1 MRKVMVC
8 AALAIATV
16 RAATAVGD
24 WPNRPVTMVV
34 PFAAGG
40 TTDVLGRVMAKRI
53 GEILGQQIVLE
64 NVGGSGGMAGSL
76 RVARAQPDGSQF
88 LFAGLGPLVLTQAL
102 QKKPAFDSIADFEP
116 VGLVAEVPLVL
127 LVRKDLPVAS
137 LQEFIAHTAA
147 NASRMTFASAGSGSA
162 PHIGCVLLNT
172 VMQTYV
178 THVPYRGS
186 GPAMQDLIG
195 GRIDFFC
202 EALPTALAQIRA
214 GSVKPIALLT
224 RERSKLLPDLPTA
237 QEQGLAG
244 FEAYTWFALY
254 LPRATPRAI
263 VHRLHRAAVQTI
275 QTAWVRESLEE
286 LGVTMVTPDRA
297 TPEYLTRFM
306 QVETEKWQA
315 AVKASGLI
323 AE

>member
-1 MRKVMVC
+1 MRHVILC
-8 AALAIATV
+8 AAFAIAMM
-16 RAATAVGD
+16 RPAAAAED
-24 WPNRPVTMVV
+24 WPSRPLTMVV

-76 RVARAQPDGSQF
+76 RVARAQPDGSQI

-127 LVRKDLPVAS
+127 LVRKDLPVANF
-137 LQEFIAHTAA
+137 QEFVAYTAV

-162 PHIGCVLLNT
+162 PHVGCVLLNAAMR
-172 VMQTYV
+172 VDV

-186 GPAMQDLIG
+186 GPAMHDLIG
-195 GRIDFFC
+195 GRVDFFC

-214 GSVKPIALLT
+214 GGVKPVALMT
-224 RERSKLLPDLPTA
+224 RERSKLLPDLPTVH
-237 QEQGLAG
+237 EQGLAG

-254 LPRATPRAI
+254 LPRGTPQAI
-263 VHRLHRAAVQTI
+263 VHRLHEAALQTI
-275 QTAWVRESLEE
+275 ETASVRDKLEE
-286 LGVTMVTPDRA
+286 LGATMVTPDRS
-297 TPEYLTRFM
+297 TPDYLTRFM
-306 QVETEKWQA
+306 QTEIEKWHA
-315 AVKASGLI
+315 PIKASG
-323 AE
+323 AATE

>member
-1 MRKVMVC
+1 MRNMIVC
-8 AALAIATV
+8 AAFAIAMGQP
-16 RAATAVGD
+16 AAAAED
-24 WPNRPVTMVV
+24 WPNRTLTMVV

-40 TTDVLGRVMAKRI
+40 TTDVLGRVMATRM
-53 GEILGQQIVLE
+53 GEILGQQIVVE

-76 RVARAQPDGSQF
+76 RVARAQPDGSQI

-116 VGLVAEVPLVL
+116 VSLVAEVPLVL
-127 LVRKDLPVAS
+127 LLRKDLPVAN
-137 LQEFIAHTAA
+137 LQEFVAYTTA

-162 PHIGCVLLNT
+162 PHVGCVLLNT
-172 VMQTYV
+172 AMRTDV

-186 GPAMQDLIG
+186 GPAMHDLIG
-195 GRIDFFC
+195 GRVDFFC

-214 GSVKPIALLT
+214 GSVKPIALMT

-237 QEQGLAG
+237 HEQGLAG

-254 LPRATPRAI
+254 LPRGTPQAI
-263 VHRLHRAAVQTI
+263 VRRLREAALQTI
-275 QTAWVRESLEE
+275 QTASVREKLEE
-286 LGVTMVTPDRA
+286 LGATMVTPDRA
-297 TPEYLTRFM
+297 TPDYLIRFM
-306 QVETEKWQA
+306 QTEIQKWYAPIKATGA
-315 AVKASGLI
+315 A